1 MVLVQTEI
9 RDVTGEPLEP
19 NADIIRRSFQTVADE
34 MGITPENAPRFTSF
48 ITAGILGETRDR
60 GAVFY
65 GLFTEGKQAG
75 FVAVEQEADGNWFLK
90 RLAILPDYR
99 NGGFARQLIDRVID
113 HVKNRGAEKLHIG
126 IVNEQTVLKDWY
138 IGMGFREYRVFEIP
152 RLPFTVC
159 LLNRELDES

>member
-19 NADIIRRSFQTVADE
+19 NADIIRRAFHTVTDE
-34 MGITPENAPRFTSF
+34 LGITPENAPRFMAF
-48 ITAGILGETRDR
+48 ITPDQLREMKER

-65 GLFTEGKQAG
+65 GLFAEGVQAG
-75 FVAVEQEADGNWFLK
+75 FVAVEQEEDGNWFLK
-90 RLAILPDYR
+90 RLSVLPDHR
-99 NGGFARQLIDRVID
+99 HRGFARQLIDHVID
-113 HVKNRGAEKLHIG
+113 HVKSRGAAKLHIG

-138 IGMGFREYRVFEIP
+138 TGMGFREYRVFEIP

-159 LLNRELDES
+159 LLDRELDES